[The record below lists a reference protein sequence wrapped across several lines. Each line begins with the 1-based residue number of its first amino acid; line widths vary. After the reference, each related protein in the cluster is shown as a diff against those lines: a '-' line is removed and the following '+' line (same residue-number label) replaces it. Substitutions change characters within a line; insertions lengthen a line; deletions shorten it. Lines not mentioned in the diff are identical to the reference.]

1 MFNKCLLK
9 KNKETIESQKVYIKI
24 LQDTIKAFEEREREI
39 EKRIRLGTIYND
51 CQTRKST
58 SYSLGIEKARLVNQ
72 IEDYYYPKPKYT
84 YKTQ

>member
-1 MFNKCLLK
+1 M
-9 KNKETIESQKVYIKI
+9 

-39 EKRIRLGTIYND
+39 EKRIKLRTIYND

-58 SYSLGIEKARLVNQ
+58 SYSLGIKKARLVNQ

-84 YKTQ
+84 YEKS